1 MFFCS
6 HSADRMSPN
15 RHDHFSTRD
24 SDQKPAEF
32 LRKVSRQRPA
42 ICLLSRQKWRVS
54 AIHCLKLSYC
64 FSKEMCVEARAGIE
78 PACKDLQ
85 SSASPLRH
93 RASRCDRKA
102 SHVVQERVPS
112 RWFCALQSDS
122 RPFGNRKETKRS
134 CLHGKF
140 VRLSESGLDFVLV
153 LTRRESKHCVASAI
167 QLCQ

>member
-1 MFFCS
+1 ML
-6 HSADRMSPN
+6 ANPARGLYRN
-15 RHDHFSTRD
+15 RHSHLSARD
-24 SDQKPAEF
+24 SGQFKPIS
-32 LRKVSRQRPA
+32 RPVSTGQRPYNCRNGA
-42 ICLLSRQKWRVS
+42 RNSRKRAAFKPETRYCDLETICL
-54 AIHCLKLSYC
+54 
-64 FSKEMCVEARAGIE
+64 EARAGIE